1 MSLSS
6 ISDRPTLGQCLD
18 NLRNA
23 STLVLQD
30 ERVSDEAKSF
40 LGELIGVILQRAELA
55 DSPADDFSAEREP
68 QGGQNRAL
76 HLASHPDSLVGGYQ
90 VGIDSAS
97 GLILVSN
104 PSTGKTLTCS
114 AEDLIAWAKQH
125 GHADL

>member
-1 MSLSS
+1 MSLPS
-6 ISDRPTLGQCLD
+6 ISDCPTLGQCLD

-30 ERVSDEAKSF
+30 ERVSDDAKSF
-40 LGELIGVILQRAELA
+40 LGELVQTILDRVGPSDSTQADFRLETGTSRAPHLRIAGQR
-55 DSPADDFSAEREP
+55 PT
-68 QGGQNRAL
+68 G
-76 HLASHPDSLVGGYQ
+76 SLVGGYQ

>member
-30 ERVSDEAKSF
+30 ERVSNEAKLF
-40 LGELIGVILQRAELA
+40 LGELIAVILQRAELSN
-55 DSPADDFSAEREP
+55 SPVDDFRAEGEP
-68 QGGQNRAL
+68 QGEQHGAL
-76 HLASHPDSLVGGYQ
+76 HLASDLDSLVGGYQ